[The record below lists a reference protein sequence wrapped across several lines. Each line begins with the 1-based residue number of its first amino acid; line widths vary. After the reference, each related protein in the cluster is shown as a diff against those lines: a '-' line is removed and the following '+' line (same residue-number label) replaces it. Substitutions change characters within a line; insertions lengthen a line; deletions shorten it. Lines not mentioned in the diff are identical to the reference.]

1 MLHAFRHY
9 SPQDTST
16 FFRRFFS
23 FFLRRFR
30 SFSLSSELEEE
41 EEELLELLS
50 LSSRRRS
57 VFVPIRNLNRRMYDG
72 IPPSHPHT

>member
-1 MLHAFRHY
+1 MVHAFGH
-9 SPQDTST
+9 SHKTTESFST
-16 FFRRFFS
+16 FFSRFFS

-41 EEELLELLS
+41 EELLLESLS

-57 VFVPIRNLNRRMYDG
+57 VFVGMCSWNM
-72 IPPSHPHT
+72 